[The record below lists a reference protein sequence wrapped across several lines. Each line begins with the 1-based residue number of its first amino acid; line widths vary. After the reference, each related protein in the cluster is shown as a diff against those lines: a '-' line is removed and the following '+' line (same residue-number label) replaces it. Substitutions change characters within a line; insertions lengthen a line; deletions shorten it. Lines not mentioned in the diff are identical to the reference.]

1 MGLLELTEPLQSLT
15 VLRNL
20 VPKAVFLK
28 DVLTQKKEEEEEGEE
43 KKIAAATTRIT
54 SIDFFSILVLKR
66 SFFGCFSRGPP
77 RG

>member
-28 DVLTQKKEEEEEGEE
+28 DVLTQKKEEEEEE

>member
-28 DVLTQKKEEEEEGEE
+28 DVLTQKKRRRRRKENSSSNN
-43 KKIAAATTRIT
+43 KNNKH
-54 SIDFFSILVLKR
+54 
-66 SFFGCFSRGPP
+66 
-77 RG
+77 

>member
-1 MGLLELTEPLQSLT
+1 MRLLELTEPLQSLT

-28 DVLTQKKEEEEEGEE
+28 DVLTQKKEEEEEE

-54 SIDFFSILVLKR
+54 SIDFFPF
-66 SFFGCFSRGPP
+66 SF
-77 RG
+77 

>member
-28 DVLTQKKEEEEEGEE
+28 DVLTEKKEEEEE

-54 SIDFFSILVLKR
+54 SIDFFPF
-66 SFFGCFSRGPP
+66 SF
-77 RG
+77 

>member
-28 DVLTQKKEEEEEGEE
+28 DVLTKKKEEEEEEE

-54 SIDFFSILVLKR
+54 SIDFFPF
-66 SFFGCFSRGPP
+66 SF
-77 RG
+77 

>member
-28 DVLTQKKEEEEEGEE
+28 DVLTQKKEEEEE

>member
-28 DVLTQKKEEEEEGEE
+28 DVLTQKK
-43 KKIAAATTRIT
+43 KKKKK
-54 SIDFFSILVLKR
+54 KR
-66 SFFGCFSRGPP
+66 K
-77 RG
+77 

>member
-28 DVLTQKKEEEEEGEE
+28 DVLTQKKEEEEE

-54 SIDFFSILVLKR
+54 SIDFFPF
-66 SFFGCFSRGPP
+66 SF
-77 RG
+77 